1 MPTFARTVL
10 ATRRILAASL
20 FLWAAPCAA
29 QQAPQ
34 PSVAG
39 TEEPRLELF
48 NLNQT
53 YLEGVRART
62 RLPLADTRAMFSV
75 VLAQLPDRVK
85 VYPTE
90 NYFYFSFFANGVRY
104 AGNIRL
110 DASTRDKG
118 KVHFAYFPDLQEW
131 ASGEDLNYL
140 VLDASHGVSVEKIGD
155 LVYRVGDGRK
165 SVIFE
170 LNDLRGVKPPPSW
183 VLPNER
189 YIGPIFDESGMR
201 FFLIY
206 NSANKLFHYIL
217 DETVPVDDLLE
228 KALTTDRMLFG
239 RRTGFAFYRDH
250 RVERKILI
258 GVHEANARVNN
269 YFDGPFDQLPDNFI
283 EGESLRDALLEIDP
297 NLRGH
302 IDRHG
307 AAPDGS
313 SRYMIAPYRNYRSEE
328 DLLSFHQC
336 ATWPGLLEAT
346 YPSCFNW
353 VETSAEPAVE
363 PPPPRRKARR
373 R

>member
-1 MPTFARTVL
+1 MRDRTLTMTTTRRVL
-10 ATRRILAASL
+10 AALL
-20 FLWAAPCAA
+20 LLWGAPATA
-29 QQAPQ
+29 QQAT
-34 PSVAG
+34 SAVAPKDA
-39 TEEPRLELF
+39 PRLELF

-62 RLPLADTRAMFSV
+62 ELPLADTRAMFSV

-90 NYFYFSFFANGVRY
+90 NYFYYSFFANGVRY

-118 KVHFAYFPDLQEW
+118 KVHFAYYPDLQEW
-131 ASGEDLNYL
+131 AGGEDLNYL
-140 VLDASHGVSVEKIGD
+140 VLDASHGVSVEKLDD

-183 VLPNER
+183 VLENER
-189 YIGPIFDESGMR
+189 YIGPIFDESGIR

-206 NSANKLFHYIL
+206 NSARKLFHYIL
-217 DETVPVDDLLE
+217 DETVAVDDLLE
-228 KALTTDRMLFG
+228 KAMTTDRILIG

-250 RVERKILI
+250 RVDRKILI

-283 EGESLRDALLEIDP
+283 EGESLRDALLEVDP
-297 NLRGH
+297 SLRGH

-328 DLLSFHQC
+328 DLLSFHHC
-336 ATWPGLLEAT
+336 AVWPGLLEET
-346 YPSCFNW
+346 YPSCFSW
-353 VETSAEPAVE
+353 VETPPEAES
-363 PPPPRRKARR
+363 PPPVAPRRKARR